1 MPEQV
6 YRPIDSLHLLGED
19 PVIPQGGGAKCY
31 VATGDSRQ
39 GDLAPCPAA
48 QACRAAVA
56 WGPCAAL
63 SSPMP
68 LCHVLECA
76 AVA

>member
-19 PVIPQGGGAKCY
+19 PVIPQGGGARCY

-39 GDLAPCPAA
+39 GDSTPCLAA
-48 QACRAAVA
+48 QAC
-56 WGPCAAL
+56 
-63 SSPMP
+63 
-68 LCHVLECA
+68 CA
-76 AVA
+76 AVAQAPVLC

>member
-39 GDLAPCPAA
+39 GDRLLRLAA
-48 QACRAAVA
+48 QAC
-56 WGPCAAL
+56 
-63 SSPMP
+63 
-68 LCHVLECA
+68 CA
-76 AVA
+76 AVARAPVLC